1 MAEPKHQADGS
12 HLEGEQASE
21 EEKKQQDAEGR
32 QVSPPLENNGQEIE
46 ESREATK
53 GLEEDTETESQGM
66 FEGEEESFGET
77 LLETEMESINETF
90 LETEAESF
98 GETLPEREEKSI
110 REDTPEMDTARKVQL
125 GAVEEALLEMD
136 LESVVDA
143 AEKEDEYSGKYVF
156 EGEPYS
162 DVYTIP
168 GKDYDIT
175 DLEKAE
181 GDISSEMAEFSE
193 RIASSELTYS
203 DISPWEM
210 TSEEAAAAYLSDHH
224 LPGSQLAWGRHTK
237 DGRPRS
243 SEAASRRFFPMG
255 PQHRFRLSIMESLAS
270 SDDIDDF
277 REDTEERLR
286 QEPVLPTSWSQDESR
301 IRFRDHDQAIGPD
314 EGILVERAT
323 LEDETEEEGSQL
335 VVLDPDHPLMVRF
348 QEALK
353 SYLSRQIEKLKL
365 DIQEL
370 DVATK
375 QAQNQRQE
383 LGVNLYGVQQHLAR
397 LQMQLEKSHDRHSL
411 AACERRRTEEELL
424 RTRAL
429 YNKTCMTAN
438 EERKKLAAL
447 QAELESLAVHLF
459 YMQNVDQDLRDDIL
473 VIKHVVKK
481 TETQKMHAEIEKKKQ
496 DLFVDQLTERA
507 HQLEEKVSLFEA
519 QYLSQAEDTRILRKA
534 VSEAI
539 TEIDAITMEKK
550 RVLQQWAT
558 SLMGMKHRNE
568 AYWTVLDSLRE
579 CEHQVKSIDG
589 DMEAYKRSIMK
600 EEEKNEKLACLLNR
614 SETEAT
620 LVKKMTVQCLN
631 KQEALQSEFNTYQL
645 ALQDTEE
652 MLNKGYLE
660 HSAVLSE
667 LQIARQAVWQEQ
679 ELRQKTDT
687 AILDKLQE
695 HGTSSKMTKYYHHL
709 LRKLQ
714 KENTNLVT
722 HHLKID
728 GDIAQTTLD
737 LTNTHCKVDMHKK
750 TLLELDKEV
759 KRFND
764 LITNSESEIARR
776 TILIERK
783 QSLINFFNKQLEQ
796 IVSVLGGE
804 ELGPLELEIKRL
816 SKQSEEINGVLA
828 EAQVN
833 WLRLQQDLVQVT
845 NEREEQMVCLD
856 QLKKDMHIMEQ
867 KKLRV
872 ENKIEQEKREQKEI
886 SRHMKD
892 LGNDLTKLNSLL
904 DKNRCSSE
912 QLQQS
917 NLVAETDFV
926 HILKKAERESIQM
939 QEKLTQLQEEK
950 ATLLNSLVEAE
961 HQIMLWEKK
970 IQLAKEMRASVD
982 SETGQTE
989 IRAMKAEIHRMKVK
1003 HGQLLKQQ
1011 EKMIREM
1018 EMTVAHRENVV
1029 IQAESS
1035 RKADKKMITRNDFHF
1050 QQNELRRKIRDIRK
1064 ATDECVKHISD
1075 LEATQ
1080 KLLNST
1086 LQERQHSL
1094 SAMQNETDIL
1104 ENEITQLSTL
1114 KRQNLLEIV
1123 TMQTRAKNLQAALD
1137 GKYVFLYR
1145 NTKSQMLERNRLDI
1159 WLAKFRTIFAQVMND
1174 YPQFQEALQHI
1185 QHKLASK
1192 MDS

>member
-1 MAEPKHQADGS
+1 MAEPKRQADGS
-12 HLEGEQASE
+12 HPEGGQASE
-21 EEKKQQDAEGR
+21 EEKKQQGADGR

-46 ESREATK
+46 ESREATE
-53 GLEEDTETESQGM
+53 GPEEDTETENQSK
-66 FEGEEESFGET
+66 FEGEMESFGET
-77 LLETEMESINETF
+77 LLETEMESMEETF

-110 REDTPEMDTARKVQL
+110 REDTPEMDAAPKVQL
-125 GAVEEALLEMD
+125 GAVEEALLGMD
-136 LESVVDA
+136 LESVGDA
-143 AEKEDEYSGKYVF
+143 VEQKEVGYAGKYAS
-156 EGEPYS
+156 EEESYS
-162 DVYTIP
+162 DAYTIP

-193 RIASSELTYS
+193 RITSSELTYS

-224 LPGSQLAWGRHTK
+224 LPGSQQAWGRHTK

-255 PQHRFRLSIMESLAS
+255 PQHRFRLSVMESLAS
-270 SDDIDDF
+270 SDIDDL
-277 REDTEERLR
+277 REDTEESLQ
-286 QEPVLPTSWSQDESR
+286 QESALPTSWPQDESR
-301 IRFRDHDQAIGPD
+301 IRFRDHDQPVGSD
-314 EGILVERAT
+314 EGIRGERAT
-323 LEDETEEEGSQL
+323 LEDESEEEGPQL
-335 VVLDPDHPLMVRF
+335 VVLDPDHPLMMRF

-375 QAQNQRQE
+375 QARNQRQE

-459 YMQNVDQDLRDDIL
+459 YMQNIDQDLRDDIL

-507 HQLEEKVSLFEA
+507 HQLEENVSLFEA

-550 RVLQQWAT
+550 RILQQWTT

-568 AYWTVLDSLRE
+568 AYWTVLDSLKE

-600 EEEKNEKLACLLNR
+600 EEEKNEKLARLLNR

-667 LQIARQAVWQEQ
+667 LQIARQSVRQEQ
-679 ELRQKTDT
+679 EVRQKTDA

-722 HHLKID
+722 HHSKID
-728 GDIAQTTLD
+728 GDIAQATLD

-816 SKQSEEINGVLA
+816 SKQTEEINGVLA

-867 KKLRV
+867 KKLRI

-892 LGNDLTKLNSLL
+892 LGNDLTKLNLL
-904 DKNRCSSE
+904 MDKNRCSSE

-939 QEKLTQLQEEK
+939 QERLTQLQEEK

-1018 EMTVAHRENVV
+1018 EMSVAHRETFV

-1094 SAMQNETDIL
+1094 SVTQNETDIL

-1123 TMQTRAKNLQAALD
+1123 TMQTRAKNLQAAID

-1159 WLAKFRTIFAQVMND
+1159 WLAKFRTIFAQMMED
-1174 YPQFQEALQHI
+1174 YPQFREALQHI
-1185 QHKLASK
+1185 QHKLDSK